1 MLEKEIIVVLIEKN
15 ANVFV
20 KAVLD
25 SQKNEQNVQRFPI
38 YPWPP
43 NMHSLPIIHIPYWN
57 GTFVRINE
65 PTLIYQYHPKS
76 IVFTLVFKEVIN
88 FNMFY
93 LTQCIQ
99 IIQHI
104 IYIKIND
111 IFHILF
117 FFCTTYLKPDVY
129 LTLY

>member
-1 MLEKEIIVVLIEKN
+1 MLKKEIIVVLIEK
-15 ANVFV
+15 
-20 KAVLD
+20 KMQIYLLK
-25 SQKNEQNVQRFPI
+25 QLWIHRKIEQNVQRFPI
-38 YPWPP
+38 YPWSP
-43 NMHSLPIIHIPYWN
+43 NMHCLPIIHIPYWN

-111 IFHILF
+111 IFHILAF
-117 FFCTTYLKPDVY
+117 FFVPHI
-129 LTLY
+129 